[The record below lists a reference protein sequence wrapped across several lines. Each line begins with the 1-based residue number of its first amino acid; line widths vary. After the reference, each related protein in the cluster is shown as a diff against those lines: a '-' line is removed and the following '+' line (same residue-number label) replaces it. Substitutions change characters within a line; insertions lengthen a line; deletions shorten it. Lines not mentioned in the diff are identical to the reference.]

1 MIIFLILTIVLHAN
15 GQDQGHTPTV
25 LPPIIT
31 GSPLPDG
38 SSSKYFA
45 SENSVTLRCNATGSP
60 KPEIT
65 WYKRGFIGEEVEGSG
80 EETDSGEEVVDAHL
94 SNIWVLLDDSL
105 KIEPMT
111 ALDEGTYF
119 CKARTEIDDIL
130 LGEAI
135 SIDVKL
141 TKAVLGR
148 YPPIAVENYLVNE
161 GDFLMLPCIDVKSI
175 PRAEFSWAIV
185 ESEDD
190 ESSQPLTLNKRMN
203 IDIQGNFKY
212 SQENM

>member
-1 MIIFLILTIVLHAN
+1 MIILLILSIVLDVY

-38 SSSKYFA
+38 SSNKYFE
-45 SENSVTLRCNATGSP
+45 SEESVTLKCNASGTP
-60 KPEIT
+60 KPDIT
-65 WYKRGFIGEEVEGSG
+65 WYKRSLSG
-80 EETDSGEEVVDAHL
+80 REMALDVHL
-94 SNIWVLLDDSL
+94 PNMAVLPDGNL
-105 KIEPMT
+105 KIEYMT

-119 CKARTEIDDIL
+119 CKAGTEIDGIL

-135 SIDVKL
+135 SLNAKL
-141 TKAVLGR
+141 TRAVLGR
-148 YPPIAVENYLVNE
+148 YPPSAVQTYVVNE
-161 GDFLMLPCIDVKSI
+161 GEFLMLPCIDVKSI
-175 PRAEFSWAIV
+175 PRASFSWAIV

-190 ESSQPLTLNKRMN
+190 EYSKPLPLNKRMN

-212 SQENM
+212 SQ